1 MTDLHAALGEYL
13 SIRRAL
19 GTQLKWPESGLRQF
33 VDFLIAEQTDVVT
46 IALALRWACLPGG
59 LQPATYARR
68 LGIVRGF
75 ASWLW
80 ASDPRTEV
88 PPQHLLPTPHRR
100 PTPYI
105 YRPEEV
111 LALMGAARQLNAGLL
126 QGATFETLI
135 GLLAATGLRPGE
147 ALKLTVDDVDLHAQ
161 VLMIQGSKGGKSRLV
176 PITPSTTA
184 GLAQYAEQRDRLL
197 PQRQTSAFL
206 LTPQGTPVPGDR
218 ARKTFARLCQPLG
231 LRPSQ
236 PGRSGRGPRLQDF
249 RHTFATRQLI
259 AWYRAGEDVN
269 RLMPQLTTY
278 LGHASPRETYWYLQ
292 AVPELLALASERL
305 LAHQGGDQP

>member
-1 MTDLHAALGEYL
+1 MTDLHVALNEYL
-13 SIRRAL
+13 HMRRAL
-19 GTQLKWPESGLRQF
+19 GTQLKWPESVLRQF
-33 VDFLIAEQTDVVT
+33 VDYLIAQHAEVVT
-46 IALALRWACLPGG
+46 IALALRWACLPVG

-68 LGIVRGF
+68 LGLVRGF
-75 ASWLW
+75 AGWLQ
-80 ASDPRTEV
+80 ASEPRTEV
-88 PPQHLLPTPHRR
+88 PPLHLLPAPHRR

-105 YRPEEV
+105 YRHEEV
-111 LALMGAARQLNAGLL
+111 LALMGAARQLDGGVL

-147 ALKLTVDDVDLHAQ
+147 ALKLNVDDVDLHAQ
-161 VLMIQGSKGGKSRLV
+161 VLMIHGSKGGKSRLV
-176 PITPSTTA
+176 PITPSTAA
-184 GLAQYAEQRDRLL
+184 GLTQYAEQRDRLL
-197 PQRQTSAFL
+197 AQRKTSAFL
-206 LTPQGTPVPGDR
+206 LTPKGLRVPGDR

-231 LRPSQ
+231 LRPCQ

-259 AWYRAGEDVN
+259 AWYRAGRDVN

-278 LGHASPRETYWYLQ
+278 LGHGSPSETYWYLQ

-305 LAHQGGDQP
+305 LAPQGGARP

>member
-1 MTDLHAALGEYL
+1 M
-13 SIRRAL
+13 
-19 GTQLKWPESGLRQF
+19 
-33 VDFLIAEQTDVVT
+33 
-46 IALALRWACLPGG
+46 
-59 LQPATYARR
+59 
-68 LGIVRGF
+68 RGF
-75 ASWLW
+75 ASWLR
-80 ASDPRTEV
+80 ASDPRTEI
-88 PPQHLLPTPHRR
+88 PPRHLLPTPHRR

-111 LALMGAARQLNAGLL
+111 SALMGAARQLNGGLL

-147 ALKLTVDDVDLHAQ
+147 ALKLSVDDVDLHAQ

-197 PQRQTSAFL
+197 PQRKTSAFL
-206 LTPQGTPVPGDR
+206 LTPQGTSVPGDR

-231 LRPSQ
+231 LRPRQ

-259 AWYRAGEDVN
+259 AWYRNGEDVN

-305 LAHQGGDQP
+305 LAHQGGERS

>member
-19 GTQLKWPESGLRQF
+19 GTQLKWPESVLRQF

-46 IALALRWACLPGG
+46 IALAQRWACLPGG

-75 ASWLW
+75 ASWLR
-80 ASDPRTEV
+80 ASDPRTEI
-88 PPQHLLPTPHRR
+88 PPRHLLPTPHRR

-111 LALMGAARQLNAGLL
+111 SALMGAARQLNGGLL
-126 QGATFETLI
+126 QRATFETLI

-161 VLMIQGSKGGKSRLV
+161 VLMIQGSKGGKLRLV

-197 PQRQTSAFL
+197 PQRKRSAFL
-206 LTPQGTPVPGDR
+206 LTPQGTRVPGDR

-236 PGRSGRGPRLQDF
+236 SGRSGRSPRLQDF

-259 AWYRAGEDVN
+259 AWYRAGEDVH

-305 LAHQGGDQP
+305 LAHQGGEPR

>member
-13 SIRRAL
+13 HLRRAL
-19 GTQLKWPESGLRQF
+19 GTQLKWPESALRQF
-33 VDFLIAEQTDVVT
+33 VDFLSAQHTEVVT
-46 IALALRWACLPGG
+46 IALALRWTFLPVG

-75 ASWLW
+75 AGWLQ

-88 PPQHLLPTPHRR
+88 PPLHLLPAPHRR

-105 YRPEEV
+105 YRHEEI
-111 LALMGAARQLNAGLL
+111 LALMGEAHQLDGGLR
-126 QGATFETLI
+126 GATFETLI

-147 ALKLTVDDVDLHAQ
+147 ALKLNVDDVDLHEQ
-161 VLMIQGSKGGKSRLV
+161 VLLIQGSKGGKSRLV
-176 PITPSTTA
+176 PVTPSTA
-184 GLAQYAEQRDRLL
+184 AALARYTDERDRLL
-197 PQRQTSAFL
+197 PHRQTPAFL
-206 LTPQGTPVPGDR
+206 LTHQGARVLGDT
-218 ARKTFARLCQPLG
+218 ARKTFARLCQHVG
-231 LRPSQ
+231 LRP
-236 PGRSGRGPRLQDF
+236 PGRRGRGPRLHDL

-259 AWYRAGEDVN
+259 AWYRAGRDVN

-278 LGHASPRETYWYLQ
+278 LGHGSPSETYWYLQ

-305 LAHQGGDQP
+305 LMAPQGGARP